1 MGIFEKLTGGN
12 NSEIEKWAVFVRL
25 GMTLANTDGSIS
37 RDEAVFSSDFI
48 IKKGNLSDADV
59 QKVIKRSQEIE
70 NQFEIINSF
79 TDEEKTDLI
88 MYLIELSGSD
98 GEFHGKEFVFII
110 ALVGAMGTSAQAIAD
125 VIFSM
130 EGIDLGELEKAYL
143 ETIKD
148 NPQMTW
154 PHISFKK

>member
-12 NSEIEKWAVFVRL
+12 NSEIEKWAVFVKL

-88 MYLIELSGSD
+88 KYLIHNEN
-98 GEFHGKEFVFII
+98 V
-110 ALVGAMGTSAQAIAD
+110 
-125 VIFSM
+125 
-130 EGIDLGELEKAYL
+130 
-143 ETIKD
+143 
-148 NPQMTW
+148 
-154 PHISFKK
+154 